1 MEMMKKITLVMV
13 LLALCVPALAVNMT
27 NLVGNWTGTVHGVG
41 YLKNTDY
48 QTTGKPDY
56 WVDNYTIVIDEQN
69 GTRFSGKMIRD
80 ANPLNSVV
88 VLGIIGSD
96 NKTITMVD
104 ETGNYWG
111 SLKSPTEMELSN
123 QGVDI
128 DNMGVGAGIFTKK

>member
-1 MEMMKKITLVMV
+1 MREIISVML
-13 LLALCVPALAVNMT
+13 LLALCIPAMAVDMPNM
-27 NLVGNWTGTVHGVG
+27 VGNWTGTVHGVG

-96 NKTITMVD
+96 NKTINMVD
-104 ETGNYWG
+104 DVGYYWG
-111 SLKSPTEMELSN
+111 SLNSPTEMELFG

-128 DNMGVGAGIFTKK
+128 DSMDVGTAIFIKE